1 MSQRSHS
8 SNTDVAVM
16 TSAWLATAGGS
27 EGTGL
32 LRGQGCQ
39 EDGMGFAQS
48 EVVVQSLSHV

>member
-1 MSQRSHS
+1 M
-8 SNTDVAVM
+8 AVM
-16 TSAWLATAGGS
+16 TSAWLATTGGS
-27 EGTGL
+27 DGTGL